1 MQYVTFGETGERL
14 SQIGFGCSAIGGHE
28 YGPANDHDS
37 IAAIH
42 HALDLGINFF
52 DVADVYGLGHSERV
66 LGEALQQK
74 SNNAFIATKV
84 GVRWDE
90 RGRTTKDLSRDYIEQ
105 ALKASLRRLQ
115 VECIQLYQIHWPDAR
130 TPIEDVME
138 TLTRCRD
145 AGWIR
150 HIGCCNFD
158 KALLDRAE
166 TAGEMASLQIP
177 FSLIQPE
184 AGDYA
189 ATESKRGLLVQAYNV
204 LGRGLLTGKFR
215 PGASF
220 SGTDTRSRSELF
232 RPDAFKRAED
242 AVRRLTAI
250 AQRRNK
256 TPSQV
261 AIRWVLDRGGVG
273 IALTG
278 IRSVSQAEQNAGS
291 AGWSLE
297 RSEVAFLEGAGD

>member
-105 ALKASLRRLQ
+105 ALK
-115 VECIQLYQIHWPDAR
+115 
-130 TPIEDVME
+130 
-138 TLTRCRD
+138 
-145 AGWIR
+145 
-150 HIGCCNFD
+150 
-158 KALLDRAE
+158 DR
-166 TAGEMASLQIP
+166 
-177 FSLIQPE
+177 
-184 AGDYA
+184 
-189 ATESKRGLLVQAYNV
+189 K
-204 LGRGLLTGKFR
+204 
-215 PGASF
+215 
-220 SGTDTRSRSELF
+220 
-232 RPDAFKRAED
+232 
-242 AVRRLTAI
+242 
-250 AQRRNK
+250 
-256 TPSQV
+256 
-261 AIRWVLDRGGVG
+261 
-273 IALTG
+273 
-278 IRSVSQAEQNAGS
+278 SV
-291 AGWSLE
+291 
-297 RSEVAFLEGAGD
+297 V